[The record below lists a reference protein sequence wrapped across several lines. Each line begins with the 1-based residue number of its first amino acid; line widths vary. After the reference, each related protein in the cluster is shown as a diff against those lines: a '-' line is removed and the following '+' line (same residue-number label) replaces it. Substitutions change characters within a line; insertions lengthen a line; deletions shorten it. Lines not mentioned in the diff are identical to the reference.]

1 MIMRDSENP
10 FVLLARI
17 TVKEGMVDAYLE
29 IAEEVDRA
37 VENTEEGMLLHT
49 FDRDPDDPHKFVW
62 TEVYRKSDDFLFHAD
77 NPPVLE
83 YVEKHAELATHFS
96 IEIYGNVDE
105 RNRVQALEEMFKAFI
120 QKKIKYEKPKDFLH
134 RGLFSKTRFYRNLKT
149 IA

>member
-1 MIMRDSENP
+1 MSDSENP

-49 FDRDPDDPHKFVW
+49 FDRDPDDPRKFVW

-77 NPPVLE
+77 NPPVIE
-83 YVEKHAELATHFS
+83 YVEKHAELATHFA
-96 IEIYGNVDE
+96 IEIYGNVSNEVIEAINSREIPLKHFASTSVGYIRSE
-105 RNRVQALEEMFKAFI
+105 RFA
-120 QKKIKYEKPKDFLH
+120 
-134 RGLFSKTRFYRNLKT
+134 
-149 IA
+149 

>member
-1 MIMRDSENP
+1 MSNNETP

-29 IAEEVDRA
+29 IAEEVDKA
-37 VENTEEGMLLHT
+37 VEKTEEGMLFHS
-49 FDRDPDDPHKFVW
+49 FDRDPNDQHKFVW

-96 IEIYGNVDE
+96 IEIYGNVSNEVIETINSREIPLKHFASTSVGYIRSE
-105 RNRVQALEEMFKAFI
+105 RFA
-120 QKKIKYEKPKDFLH
+120 
-134 RGLFSKTRFYRNLKT
+134 
-149 IA
+149 

>member
-1 MIMRDSENP
+1 MSDSENP

-83 YVEKHAELATHFS
+83 YVEKHAELATHFA
-96 IEIYGNVDE
+96 IEIYGNVSNKVIEAINSREIPLKHFASTSVGYIRSE
-105 RNRVQALEEMFKAFI
+105 RFA
-120 QKKIKYEKPKDFLH
+120 
-134 RGLFSKTRFYRNLKT
+134 
-149 IA
+149 

>member
-1 MIMRDSENP
+1 MSDNETP

-29 IAEEVDRA
+29 IAEEVDQA
-37 VENTEEGMLLHT
+37 VEKTEEGMLFHS
-49 FDRDPDDPHKFVW
+49 FDRDPNDQHKFVW

-96 IEIYGNVDE
+96 IEIYGNVSNEVIETINSREIPLKHFASTSVGYIRSE
-105 RNRVQALEEMFKAFI
+105 RFA
-120 QKKIKYEKPKDFLH
+120 
-134 RGLFSKTRFYRNLKT
+134 
-149 IA
+149 